1 MFRLADESTLERVEG
16 ALYKARE
23 FRTALAS
30 WWWNA
35 LGILFVVLSFGAF
48 LYARSTAPPARE
60 EKRIEFQPQ
69 TW

>member
-35 LGILFVVLSFGAF
+35 FGILFVVLSFGFF
-48 LYARSTAPPARE
+48 L
-60 EKRIEFQPQ
+60 
-69 TW
+69 